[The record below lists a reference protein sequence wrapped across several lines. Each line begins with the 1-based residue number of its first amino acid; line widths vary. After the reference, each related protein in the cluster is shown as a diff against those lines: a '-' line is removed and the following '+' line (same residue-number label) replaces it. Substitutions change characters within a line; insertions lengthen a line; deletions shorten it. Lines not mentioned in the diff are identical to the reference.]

1 MAVQALSR
9 ARPRVAGPSLWQRIW
24 EARLAYLYILPGF
37 LIMAIVTFFPLIFQV
52 WMSLTDYGITNLNA
66 KEGLFAQI
74 WGSFSPAYASA
85 HPQAN
90 APKWV
95 GLENFLQILGNRL
108 ALPGYD
114 FWYMLSFNLIWTF
127 INVFFHVVLGVAF
140 AMLLNSKGLLFKRF
154 YRAFYIIPW
163 ALPALISGMIWHN
176 MYDKDYGAIN
186 LLAGLKLDW
195 LKETATPFQQI
206 FRGLSWGIGLGEEG
220 WPYLLLP
227 AVSLLVL
234 AAVFLLYRARSRKSA
249 SGALLGSLASVAAAA
264 FLFLAFPFVRGLD
277 SLASWLYY
285 LIAFGVVGLIVVLFV
300 LTNRYRPDAAGRAI
314 VLIAAIVLGVGVLI
328 LIGWELPYS
337 FYAVLLANIWL
348 GWPFMMTVAT
358 GALQGI
364 PEELYEAARIDG
376 ASDWQAFWQI
386 TVPLIRP
393 AMVPA
398 IMIGMMMTFNQFNVI
413 YFVTGGEPLHRTEIL
428 VTQAFRLVNERK
440 LYGVAASF
448 SIIVFFVLAIITV
461 ITNRISRATE
471 SYAV

>member
-9 ARPRVAGPSLWQRIW
+9 ARARVARPSLWQRIW
-24 EARLAYLYILPGF
+24 EARLAYFYILPAF
-37 LIMAIVTFFPLIFQV
+37 FMMAIVTFFPLIFQV
-52 WMSLTDYGITNLNA
+52 WMSLTDYGIANLKA
-66 KEGLFAQI
+66 GEGLFAQI
-74 WGSFSPAYASA
+74 WGSFFPAYAA
-85 HPQAN
+85 GHPQAS
-90 APKWV
+90 APHWV
-95 GLENFLQILGNRL
+95 GLENFLNILGNRL

-114 FWYMLSFNLIWTF
+114 FWYMLSFNLIWTL
-127 INVFFHVVLGVAF
+127 INVFFHVILGVAF

-186 LLAGLKLDW
+186 LLSGLKLDW
-195 LKETATPFQQI
+195 LKETATPLQQL
-206 FRGLSWGIGLGEEG
+206 FRGLSRGIGLGEEG

-227 AVSLLVL
+227 AVLALVL
-234 AAVFLLYRARSRKSA
+234 AAALLFYRARSRRA
-249 SGALLGSLASVAAAA
+249 GALLGALGSTAAAG

-285 LIAFGVVGLIVVLFV
+285 LIAFGVVGLIVALFA
-300 LTNRYRPDAAGRAI
+300 LTGRYQPNAAGRAI
-314 VLIAAIVLGVGVLI
+314 VLISVILLGIGVLI

-428 VTQAFRLVNERK
+428 VTQAFRLVNEQK

-448 SIIVFFVLAIITV
+448 SIIVFFVLAIITIV
-461 ITNRISRATE
+461 TNRISRATE

>member
-9 ARPRVAGPSLWQRIW
+9 ARARPVGPGLWQRIW

-52 WMSLTDYGITNLNA
+52 WMSLTDYGVTNLNA

-74 WGSFSPAYASA
+74 LGALFPAYAAA
-85 HPQAN
+85 HPQAS
-90 APKWV
+90 APHWV

-186 LLAGLKLDW
+186 LLTGLRLDW
-195 LKETATPFQQI
+195 LKETVTPFQQL
-206 FRGLSWGIGLGEEG
+206 FRGLSRGIGLGEEG

-227 AVSLLVL
+227 AVLSLLL
-234 AAVFLLYRARSRKSA
+234 AAFLLFYRARRRA
-249 SGALLGSLASVAAAA
+249 APAALLGALALTAAAG
-264 FLFLAFPFVRGLD
+264 FLFLAFPFARGLEA
-277 SLASWLYY
+277 LASWLYY
-285 LIAFGVVGLIVVLFV
+285 LLAFGVVGLIVALFV
-300 LTNRYRPDAAGRAI
+300 LTGRYRPNAAGRAI
-314 VLIAAIVLGVGVLI
+314 VLISAIVLGVGALI
-328 LIGWELPYS
+328 LIGWKLPYS

-376 ASDWQAFWQI
+376 ASEWQSFWQI

-428 VTQAFRLVNERK
+428 VTQAFRLVNEQK

-448 SIIVFFVLAIITV
+448 SIIVFFVLAVITV
-461 ITNRISRATE
+461 VTNRISRATE